1 MGFIIKLIPNA
12 IFNTITFFREVKP
25 MDYRSMQTSTTSVF
39 RKSKSNL
46 SESLMRKDSKR
57 KNETD
62 VRWFH

>member
-1 MGFIIKLIPNA
+1 
-12 IFNTITFFREVKP
+12 